1 MPITTDMTT
10 ETGAT
15 MSIHSFILKQDT
27 AHTEHLHLPDFHLVV
42 KDTLVQETNWVPP
55 L

>member
-10 ETGAT
+10 ETGAIV
-15 MSIHSFILKQDT
+15 SIHSFILKQDT
-27 AHTEHLHLPDFHLVV
+27 ARTEHLHLPGLHLVV
-42 KDTLVQETNWVPP
+42 KDTLVQETNRVPP

>member
-27 AHTEHLHLPDFHLVV
+27 AHTEHSYLPDLHLVV
-42 KDTLVQETNWVPP
+42 KDTLVQETNWVPSV
-55 L
+55 